1 MEEQKEIQ
9 MSESFLIASLL
20 ALVGGFFDAYT
31 YVCRDQVFANAQT
44 GNVVRVGMTLA
55 NQEYVKTI
63 RYFIPIVAFCLGT
76 MLAVFI
82 RNYYKNKPQ
91 IHWRQIILFIEI
103 IVILIVSS
111 IPIGKFNIVVNIMIS
126 FICAMQAE
134 SFKKVLGKPFSSTMC
149 TGNLRSGME
158 YFYQAIS
165 YHSQD
170 EMKKCLHYLFIITA
184 FILGV
189 ILGVWIT
196 NIIIEKA
203 ILVCL
208 LPMVMAICIMFKCE

>member
-1 MEEQKEIQ
+1 
-9 MSESFLIASLL
+9 
-20 ALVGGFFDAYT
+20 
-31 YVCRDQVFANAQT
+31 
-44 GNVVRVGMTLA
+44 
-55 NQEYVKTI
+55 
-63 RYFIPIVAFCLGT
+63 
-76 MLAVFI
+76 
-82 RNYYKNKPQ
+82 
-91 IHWRQIILFIEI
+91 
-103 IVILIVSS
+103 
-111 IPIGKFNIVVNIMIS
+111 MIS

-170 EMKKCLHYLFIITA
+170 EMKKYLHYLFIISA

-189 ILGVWIT
+189 IFGVWIT
-196 NIIIEKA
+196 NIMIEKA

-208 LPMVMAICIMFKCE
+208 FPMVMVIGIMFKCE